1 MDIKEKI
8 EELVKKITGDDQL
21 RGQFTKNPVETIES
35 LLGIDLPDEQ
45 VKKIAD
51 GVKAKLT
58 LDKVS
63 GIADSLK
70 GILGGNKD

>member
-8 EELVKKITGDDQL
+8 NELVKKITADAALAANFKKDPIA
-21 RGQFTKNPVETIES
+21 TVEK

-45 VKKIAD
+45 IKKIAD
-51 GVKAKLT
+51 GIKAKIS

-63 GIADSLK
+63 DAIG
-70 GILGGNKD
+70 GLGGLFGKK